1 MKSIY
6 RPIYKYAFL
15 AGALLLGACGKESP
29 FTADTETGE
38 GQILKSALNV
48 DLRDGETGQATVRS
62 GSSPVS
68 YDDFKVIFTKDGNS
82 APSASYRYGEMPEIV
97 TLSRGVYVAT
107 ATYGDDL
114 EAEWENPYYV
124 GRSEAFTIRAG
135 EITDNIG
142 DIVCRLENVKVSVDF
157 APILTQEMDESAF
170 VEVKVVSD
178 GKDSKGLRFTKSEEN
193 SGVSGYFRHAEGVS
207 LVATFNGLV
216 EGIRVSETK
225 SIPVVQKGYH
235 YKITFK
241 LHTQGGENQ
250 GDATLD
256 MKLDASV
263 TVTDVE
269 RNVDIEEDEI
279 LDDDE
284 RPVEGPETPEGPDDP
299 QPPVSADGPVVTA
312 EPPIDL
318 DKVNDVSSDSKVVL
332 NITSETGITKF
343 LVRIDSEALN
353 DVGIT
358 ELDLVEPGA
367 NSELLFGLGLLS
379 DERPTMKGEKDVKF
393 DISGF
398 MDLLLMLGKDKSHSF
413 ILEVADDSGEV
424 KKELRLHTI

>member
-1 MKSIY
+1 MKPVY
-6 RPIYKYAFL
+6 RHVFL
-15 AGALLLGACGKESP
+15 VAALMLGACAKESP
-29 FTADTETGE
+29 FSVDTETGE
-38 GQILKSALNV
+38 GQILKSAVNV
-48 DLRDGETGQATVRS
+48 DLRDGEMGQTTVRS
-62 GSSPVS
+62 AASSVS
-68 YDDFKVIFTKDGNS
+68 YDDFKVIFTKEGDT
-82 APSASYRYGEMPEIV
+82 APTASYRYGEMPEIV
-97 TLSRGVYVAT
+97 TLARGVYVAT
-107 ATYGDDL
+107 ATFGEDL

-193 SGVSGYFRHAEGVS
+193 SGISGYFKHADGVS

-216 EGIRVSETK
+216 EGIKVSETK

-241 LHTQGGENQ
+241 LHTQNGENQ

-269 RNVDIEEDEI
+269 RNVDLEEDEI

-284 RPVEGPETPEGPDDP
+284 RPVEGPDTPVGPDDP
-299 QPPVSADGPVVTA
+299 QPPVSADGPVVEA
-312 EPPIDL
+312 EGAIDL
-318 DKVNDVSSDSKVVL
+318 DKVNDVSADSKVVL
-332 NITSETGITKF
+332 NISSDSGITEFIVKIASA
-343 LVRIDSEALN
+343 VLN
-353 DVGIT
+353 EELGIT
-358 ELDLVEPGA
+358 ELDLVEPGE
-367 NSELLFGLGLLS
+367 NRELLFELGLLS
-379 DERPTMKGEKDVKF
+379 EERPTMKGEKDVKF
-393 DISGF
+393 DISSF
-398 MDLLLMLGKDKSHSF
+398 MELLLMLGSDINHTF
-413 ILEVADDSGEV
+413 IIEVADDSGSV